1 MQAWIDATSN
11 EGLEDIRSTP
21 TINSDVDQQMICDI
35 QCAVSRLVG
44 KAPQLIGMT
53 NNLSTCSHMTCNLL
67 GNFTTNLA
75 ESWVH
80 IRCKFDDGKQINR
93 DQAGS

>member
-1 MQAWIDATSN
+1 MINNQVQAWVDATDN

-35 QCAVSRLVG
+35 QRAVSRLVG

-53 NNLSTCSHMTCNLL
+53 NSLSLNITHDM
-67 GNFTTNLA
+67 
-75 ESWVH
+75 
-80 IRCKFDDGKQINR
+80 
-93 DQAGS
+93 